1 MTKSLVIDKKN
12 EKKNKLAEA
21 AFDLFVNNGFKNTSI
36 QEIVDKAGVAKG
48 TFYLYFKDK
57 YDLQEYLITLKSY
70 ELFHNAL
77 LYVDENQITDFY
89 DRIINII
96 DYLIDRLND
105 NKELLEFIA
114 KDLSWGVF
122 GDRVASLM
130 DDSSLE
136 VLDMFKKGI
145 DENNINIKNP
155 DLTLYMIIEL
165 TSSTVYSS
173 ITKNKPLPIEEFKPY
188 LYKKIRSLLND

>member
-1 MTKSLVIDKKN
+1 MTKSLIIDKKN
-12 EKKNKLAEA
+12 DKKNKLANA
-21 AFDLFVNNGFKNTSI
+21 AYDLFIGNGFKNTSI

-77 LYVDENQITDFY
+77 IYINENKIKDFY

-96 DYLIDRLND
+96 DYIIDKLND
-105 NKELLEFIA
+105 NKDLLEFIA

-122 GDRVASLM
+122 GDRIVNLM
-130 DDSSLE
+130 DNSSLE

-145 DENNINIKNP
+145 DENKINIKNP
-155 DLTLYMIIEL
+155 
-165 TSSTVYSS
+165 
-173 ITKNKPLPIEEFKPY
+173 
-188 LYKKIRSLLND
+188 

>member
-70 ELFHNAL
+70 ELFHSAL

-122 GDRVASLM
+122 GDRVASFM
-130 DDSSLE
+130 DNSSLE
-136 VLDMFKKGI
+136 LLDMFKKGI

-165 TSSTVYSS
+165 TSSMVYSS
-173 ITKNKPLPIEEFKPY
+173 ITKNKPLPIEKIKPY

>member
-21 AFDLFVNNGFKNTSI
+21 AFDLFVSNGFKNTSI

-165 TSSTVYSS
+165 ISSTVYSS

>member
-70 ELFHNAL
+70 ELFHSAL

-122 GDRVASLM
+122 GDRVASFM
-130 DDSSLE
+130 DNSSLE
-136 VLDMFKKGI
+136 LLDMFKKGI

-173 ITKNKPLPIEEFKPY
+173 ITKNKPLPIEKIKPY

>member
-1 MTKSLVIDKKN
+1 M
-12 EKKNKLAEA
+12 
-21 AFDLFVNNGFKNTSI
+21 
-36 QEIVDKAGVAKG
+36 
-48 TFYLYFKDK
+48 
-57 YDLQEYLITLKSY
+57 
-70 ELFHNAL
+70 
-77 LYVDENQITDFY
+77 LYVDENKITDFY

>member
-21 AFDLFVNNGFKNTSI
+21 AFDLFVSNGFKNTSI

-105 NKELLEFIA
+105 NKDLLEFIA